1 MHVGQTTKF
10 LRSKVIGI
18 EREDLAVIEQ
28 NKKLTESDYIRRAIR
43 LARKGMGHVS
53 PNPMVGCVIV
63 NDGEIVGE
71 GYHRYYGGPHAEVV
85 ALQAAGAAA
94 AGATLYVNLEPCCH
108 YGKTPPCTDAIIRA
122 GIKRVVVGMIDPN
135 PLVNQRGIEILRQH
149 GIEVTSGVE
158 EVACRELNRSFI
170 KYIVTGLPYVTMK
183 IAQSLDGRIATRTG
197 HSQWISSYPARVL
210 AHRLRAEHDAVIVGI
225 GTVLA
230 DDPQLTV
237 RFVKGPN
244 PWRIVLDD
252 QLRIPL
258 SSQLLTGEL
267 AAKTV
272 IATIS
277 QDEMRKKAIEAAGAQ
292 VWTILLNQSSRVSIP
307 ELLKKMASA
316 QISSALIEGG
326 SQVNTAFLKAGM
338 VDRIIIAIAPKIIG
352 AGIEAIGD
360 LGIERVDRSIELK
373 NVRLRAIGP
382 DYVVTADVHYPN
394 QHE

>member
-1 MHVGQTTKF
+1 MG
-10 LRSKVIGI
+10 LKVIGI
-18 EREDLAVIEQ
+18 DREDSPVIEH
-28 NKKLTESDYIRRAIR
+28 KKILNEGDYLKRAIR
-43 LARKGMGHVS
+43 LARRGMGHVS

-63 NDGEIVGE
+63 NNDAIVGE
-71 GYHRYYGGPHAEVV
+71 GYHRYFGGPHAEVE
-85 ALQAAGAAA
+85 ALQAAGEAA

-158 EVACRELNRSFI
+158 EEACRELNRCFI
-170 KYIVTGLPYVTMK
+170 KYIVAGLPYVTMK
-183 IAQSLDGRIATRTG
+183 IAQSLDGRIATATG
-197 HSQWISSYPARVL
+197 HSQWITSYPARVL

-237 RFVKGPN
+237 RFVKGTN

-258 SSQLLTGEL
+258 SSRLLTGEL
-267 AAKTV
+267 AARTIV
-272 IATIS
+272 ATTS
-277 QDEMRKKAIEAAGAQ
+277 QDEMRKKAVEATGAQ
-292 VWTILLNQSSRVSIP
+292 VWTISPNQSNRVSIP

-316 QISSALIEGG
+316 HISSALIEGG

-338 VDRIIIAIAPKIIG
+338 VDRIIIAIAPRIIG

-360 LGIERVDRSIELK
+360 LGIERVDRCIELT
-373 NVRLRAIGP
+373 NIRLKAVGP
-382 DYVVTADVHYPN
+382 DYVVTADLLYPN
-394 QHE
+394 PQ

>member
-1 MHVGQTTKF
+1 
-10 LRSKVIGI
+10 
-18 EREDLAVIEQ
+18 
-28 NKKLTESDYIRRAIR
+28 
-43 LARKGMGHVS
+43 
-53 PNPMVGCVIV
+53 MVGCVIV
-63 NDGEIVGE
+63 NDGMIVGE
-71 GYHRYYGGPHAEVV
+71 GYHQYYGGPHAEVV

-135 PLVNQRGIEILRQH
+135 PLVNQRGIEILREH

-158 EVACRELNRSFI
+158 EAACRELNRSFI

-197 HSQWISSYPARVL
+197 HSQWITSYPARVL

-237 RFVKGPN
+237 RFVRGPN

-258 SSQLLTGEL
+258 SSRLLNSEL
-267 AAKTV
+267 AARTIV
-272 IATIS
+272 ATIS
-277 QDEMRKKAIEAAGAQ
+277 QDEMRKKAIEATGAQ
-292 VWTILLNQSSRVSIP
+292 IWTLSPNQSSRVQIP

-316 QISSALIEGG
+316 HISSALIEGG
-326 SQVNTAFLKAGM
+326 SQVNTAFLKAGV
-338 VDRIIIAIAPKIIG
+338 VDRIIVAIAPRIIG

-360 LGIERVDRSIELK
+360 LGIERVDRCIELT
-373 NVRLRAIGP
+373 NVRLRAVGP
-382 DYVVTADVHYPN
+382 DFVMTADLLYPN
-394 QHE
+394 QQQ